1 MNEMDTRFANQYNIQ
16 WFPGHMTKTLRM
28 MEQEIQHVDAS
39 LVLLDARIPLSSLN
53 PEIERITARKP
64 KLYALNKADLA
75 DPAVTE
81 EWIKYFRAADAGCV
95 AISAKQKGG
104 ANAVKAAIEKE
115 LAGLLERRQN
125 RGMGG
130 AKTQVMLCGIPNV
143 GKSTFINSFA
153 GAARAKAANKPGVTR
168 GKQWITVDDY
178 DLMDMPGVL
187 WKKFDSLETATNL
200 AFIGS
205 IKDDI
210 LDIEELACGLLS
222 GVRAIYPQR
231 LMERYKLDEQALA
244 LPPYDL
250 LQAIGAKRGM
260 LISGGEVDTE
270 RAAKMLV
277 GEFRAS
283 KWGRISLER
292 PPQRAE
298 VTDWEGDDADEDE
311 Q

>member
-53 PEIERITARKP
+53 PEIERITDRKP

-81 EWIKYFRAADAGCV
+81 EWIRYFHAADAGCV

-104 ANAVKAAIEKE
+104 ANAVKVAIEKE
-115 LAGLLERRQN
+115 LSGLLERRQN

-222 GVRAIYPQR
+222 GVRVIYPQR